1 MNFSTPRPILCAVA
15 LSTALSIGSSG
26 CGGEAEQARQ
36 QPAAEEVARA
46 AVILTP
52 TDGDTLAGPDEHV
65 QLAAE
70 GIELQPAGTDLPNTG
85 HLHLYVNHDL
95 TPEGEPIPSEDG
107 IVHLGKAQTEYVFA
121 GMAPGDYTVVAVIGD
136 HLHVRI
142 PGVATDTVR
151 ITVR

>member
-1 MNFSTPRPILCAVA
+1 MNPDTPGLTLRTVA
-15 LSTALSIGSSG
+15 LSAALSIAASG
-26 CGGEAEQARQ
+26 CSGGAEQARQ
-36 QPAAEEVARA
+36 ESAAEEVLRA

-52 TDGDTLAGPDEHV
+52 TDGDTLAGPDVRV

-121 GMAPGDYTVVAVIGD
+121 GLAPGDYTVVAVIGD

>member
-1 MNFSTPRPILCAVA
+1 MNRQTVGQIRWVA
-15 LSTALSIGSSG
+15 LAAVLSIASSG
-26 CGGEAEQARQ
+26 CGGEAEPPRQ
-36 QPAAEEVARA
+36 EPAEEEAVRT

-52 TDGDTLAGPDEHV
+52 AEGDTLAGPDVLV

-85 HLHLYVNHDL
+85 HLHLYINHDL
-95 TPEGEPIPSEDG
+95 TPEGEPIPSEAG
-107 IVHLGKAQTEYVFA
+107 IVHLGKAQTEHLLT
-121 GMAPGDYTVVAVIGD
+121 GLTPGDYTVIAVIGD

>member
-1 MNFSTPRPILCAVA
+1 
-15 LSTALSIGSSG
+15 LSTVLSIASSG
-26 CGGEAEQARQ
+26 CGGEADQTRQ
-36 QPAAEEVARA
+36 QPAAEEALRA
-46 AVILTP
+46 AVILAP
-52 TDGDTLAGPDEHV
+52 TDGDTLAGPGVQV
-65 QLAAE
+65 QLAVE

-121 GMAPGDYTVVAVIGD
+121 GLAPGDYTVVAVIGD